1 MVLPCPK
8 HADER
13 VKFLDAFK
21 RWLIKSG
28 FTLTETRE
36 GAEGIV
42 QGTLSID
49 ETHWQEDP
57 RSLGRDNAGKK
68 KKDDDCDTESF
79 ATNGPKWSLDAW
91 LVNQDGR
98 RLWRLGGGYPS
109 ISYAGGPAKIEGKK
123 LAKALE
129 YDFKH
134 AR

>member
-1 MVLPCPK
+1 
-8 HADER
+8 
-13 VKFLDAFK
+13 
-21 RWLIKSG
+21 SG
-28 FTLTETRE
+28 FTVVEDRE

-49 ETHWQEDP
+49 ETNW
-57 RSLGRDNAGKK
+57 RDEERRRNASRIG
-68 KKDDDCDTESF
+68 KKDDDCDTD
-79 ATNGPKWSLDAW
+79 GPSSNEPRWSVDAW
-91 LVNQDGR
+91 LINQNGR
-98 RLWRLGGGYPS
+98 RLWKLGGGYPM